1 MHTAFLFALL
11 LQSSGG
17 VLPEWELRPRIRQIG
32 PDVAR
37 LAPLL
42 NKLQPEKW
50 IAAGAPEAYRR
61 QWKDCLD
68 AIPQIEA
75 AAAAFA
81 ARPLQLSLA
90 VETLVRVEG
99 LLQHAASISQAV
111 RRYQNPAM
119 AEILDG
125 EVLAAGAS
133 RDWLRQHVLDL
144 SRHREIELEAAQSE
158 ADRCRAQL
166 AKPAGRK

>member
-1 MHTAFLFALL
+1 MASLA
-11 LQSSGG
+11 SSGG

-90 VETLVRVEG
+90 VETLVRNLRGETPEKRIDTGATLVTASN
-99 LLQHAASISQAV
+99 LQ
-111 RRYQNPAM
+111 
-119 AEILDG
+119 D
-125 EVLAAGAS
+125 
-133 RDWLRQHVLDL
+133 
-144 SRHREIELEAAQSE
+144 REIQDLINPPIGKY
-158 ADRCRAQL
+158 L
-166 AKPAGRK
+166 K